1 YQEKGADAAY
11 WEKYYK
17 GITEPDKQGIP
28 VELGGSKA
36 NNLADNL
43 LLFGL
48 AQGTTPEASR
58 FRATYTVFGKIVTQQ
73 YPELVPSVPAYD
85 SIVDTSY
92 LRAIAARSGNTG
104 GRAETTTFSDTGRVT
119 RVVGRRNVQITFA
132 SGSAEF
138 TPQTEQQLQQLFD
151 ELSINSLA
159 VEVHGHTD
167 NVGDPAGNQQ
177 LSEDRAI
184 AVKQWLER
192 RSAAT
197 FPPGRVRVFAHGS
210 TQPVESNRTDA
221 GRAANRRVEIVIG
234 S

>member
-1 YQEKGADAAY
+1 
-11 WEKYYK
+11 
-17 GITEPDKQGIP
+17 

-48 AQGTTPEASR
+48 AQGSTPETSR
-58 FRATYTVFGKIVTQQ
+58 FRSVYTVFGKIVTQQ
-73 YPELVPSVPAYD
+73 YPDLVPSVPAYD
-85 SIVDTSY
+85 SIVDVSY
-92 LRAIAARSGNTG
+92 LRAVASRAGTTG
-104 GRAETTTFSDTGRVT
+104 GQAEQAKFTDSTSRVT
-119 RVVGRRNVQITFA
+119 RVVGRRNVKISFA
-132 SGSAEF
+132 TGSAEF
-138 TPQTEQQLQQLFD
+138 TPQTERELQQLFD

-167 NVGDPAGNQQ
+167 NVGDAGANQQ

>member
-1 YQEKGADAAY
+1 VQL
-11 WEKYYK
+11 
-17 GITEPDKQGIP
+17 T
-28 VELGGSKA
+28 
-36 NNLADNL
+36 
-43 LLFGL
+43 FG
-48 AQGTTPEASR
+48 T
-58 FRATYTVFGKIVTQQ
+58 
-73 YPELVPSVPAYD
+73 
-85 SIVDTSY
+85 
-92 LRAIAARSGNTG
+92 
-104 GRAETTTFSDTGRVT
+104 
-119 RVVGRRNVQITFA
+119 
-132 SGSAEF
+132 GSAEI

-167 NVGDPAGNQQ
+167 NTGDAGANQQ

-210 TQPVESNRTDA
+210 TQPVESNRNEA